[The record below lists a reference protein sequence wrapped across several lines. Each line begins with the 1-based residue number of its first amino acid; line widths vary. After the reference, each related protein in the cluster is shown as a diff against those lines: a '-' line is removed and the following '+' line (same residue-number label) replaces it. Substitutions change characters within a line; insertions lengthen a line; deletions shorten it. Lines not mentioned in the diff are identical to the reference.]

1 MSLILSG
8 LFHFKAGST
17 GLGQFSVRNADV
29 WNKASQIDHTASD
42 KDSIQSSPLP
52 HHLVHQDQKASLGN
66 RARHGSAPTH
76 FPPPAPVCNLGSS
89 RVTSG
94 KSSEG
99 QMGSDS
105 AQKSCRCR
113 TQDCRWLCSGWV
125 LHKAVRQTGLGLRL
139 VCRLLVQQQH
149 HETWASQSG
158 KAKMCLVL
166 RKASGRTQVASF
178 GEEEENA

>member
-1 MSLILSG
+1 MPPLPPRWRHPPPPLRHKQWGAVSLILSG
-8 LFHFKAGST
+8 LLHSKAGST

-105 AQKSCRCR
+105 AQKP
-113 TQDCRWLCSGWV
+113 CRW
-125 LHKAVRQTGLGLRL
+125 HT
-139 VCRLLVQQQH
+139 
-149 HETWASQSG
+149 
-158 KAKMCLVL
+158 
-166 RKASGRTQVASF
+166 
-178 GEEEENA
+178 

>member
-1 MSLILSG
+1 MPPLPPRWRHPPPLRHKQWGAVSLILSG
-8 LFHFKAGST
+8 LLHSKAGST

-42 KDSIQSSPLP
+42 KDSIQFSPLP

-76 FPPPAPVCNLGSS
+76 FPPPAPVCDLGSS

-105 AQKSCRCR
+105 AQKPCRCH

-125 LHKAVRQTGLGLRL
+125 LHKAVRQTGLGLQL
-139 VCRLLVQQQH
+139 GVQ
-149 HETWASQSG
+149 TLSATT
-158 KAKMCLVL
+158 AP
-166 RKASGRTQVASF
+166 
-178 GEEEENA
+178 